1 MPSSKLP
8 VQVLLRHNHHYIAPS
23 FWKESH
29 SYDCVC
35 ARASECNVLWYWPG
49 CMKFAGGILE
59 LDIIPSCNQYLQWL
73 SE

>member
-49 CMKFAGGILE
+49 CM
-59 LDIIPSCNQYLQWL
+59 
-73 SE
+73 